1 MGDDT
6 DSFGREIHA
15 AASSGGAGLLS
26 PEWRGRVTDLGGDVL
41 RAFWAEAVEYA
52 RWEIG
57 QYAPW
62 REQDEPVMADG
73 YDAEGV
79 VQAAFERLMCRET
92 ESVPIIYSADDVRRE
107 LRSGIKHRVR
117 WLHER
122 SETRLAV
129 GEWDVLRPTPNGER
143 RSIFDYLPS
152 GTGKPDE
159 ELAQKERERSLKEFK
174 ERFEGT
180 LGRVADDREREQ
192 GRKAGET
199 PGETPALP
207 ARTGSPKLEIQ
218 NLTRDGATARRE
230 EIRNPNERLVKAR
243 EELVEVFRGMWRGRR
258 RRDVAKAL
266 GTSTE
271 HQVKMI
277 GHQAK
282 GGSASLFS
290 HKFG

>member
-1 MGDDT
+1 MDDEV
-6 DSFGREIHA
+6 DGFGREIYA
-15 AASSGGAGLLS
+15 AASSGGVGLLL
-26 PEWRGRVTDLGGDVL
+26 PPQWRGQVNDLCGDVL

-57 QYAPW
+57 QYARW
-62 REQDEPVMADG
+62 REQDELVMADG

-92 ESVPIIYSADDVRRE
+92 VSVPIIYSAEDVRRE

-122 SETRLAV
+122 SETRLTV
-129 GEWDVLRPTPNGER
+129 GEWDVLRPTPNGEWV
-143 RSIFDYLPS
+143 SIFDYLPS
-152 GTGKPDE
+152 GIGKPDE

-174 ERFEGT
+174 ERFEAT
-180 LGRVADDREREQ
+180 LGSVGDDREREQ
-192 GRKAGET
+192 GRKVS
-199 PGETPALP
+199 ETPALP
-207 ARTGSPKLEIQ
+207 ARTGSPKLETQ
-218 NLTRDGATARRE
+218 NLK

-243 EELVEVFRGMWRGRR
+243 EELVEVFRGIWNGRR

-271 HQVKMI
+271 EVKALHAQVGRKLRRAAAV
-277 GHQAK
+277 GVC
-282 GGSASLFS
+282 
-290 HKFG
+290 